1 MGKID
6 EFEDKI
12 IKQGMSDEDFEEYK
26 KLLKRVRGNFGK
38 RQHCYT
44 TAIQFPTKNATQAIK
59 LIEYGLETYPDEW
72 FSTYTSYLY
81 IGKIYE
87 SSRKYQKAYDSYL
100 MAMNAL
106 GEMGKGYREE
116 LSGDLCWMRLHIDSF
131 QYSEELEELYSCY
144 DKTDEFS
151 KGFINSE
158 FRRMI
163 TQIVIA
169 LHHNKKAVAKEAYK
183 QATAI
188 YSPSYVGKIHNI
200 LARHN
205 YMETLKITPESK
217 RFLSELKI

>member
-6 EFEDKI
+6 EFEEKI

-44 TAIQFPTKNATQAIK
+44 TAIQFPTKNANQAIK
-59 LIEYGLETYPDEW
+59 LIEYGLETFSDEW

-87 SSRKYQKAYDSYL
+87 SSGKYQKAYDAYL
-100 MAMNAL
+100 MALNAL
-106 GEMGKGYREE
+106 GEMGQGYKEE

-131 QYSEELEELYSCY
+131 QYSEELEELYSSY
-144 DKTDEFS
+144 DETEEFS

-158 FRRMI
+158 FRRAI
-163 TQIVIA
+163 IQIVIA
-169 LHHNKKAVAKEAYK
+169 LQHNQREIAKNAYK
-183 QATAI
+183 QAIAI
-188 YSPSYVGKIHNI
+188 YSPSYVGKLHNI

-205 YMETLKITPESK
+205 YKETLKITLEAK
-217 RFLSELKI
+217 KFLSGLKL

>member
-100 MAMNAL
+100 MAWNAL
-106 GEMGKGYREE
+106 GEMGKGYKEE

-144 DKTDEFS
+144 DKIDEFS

-158 FRRMI
+158 FRKAI

-169 LHHNKKAVAKEAYK
+169 LHHNQIDIAKSAYK
-183 QATAI
+183 QATTI
-188 YSPSYVGKIHNI
+188 YSPSYVGKLHNI

-205 YMETLKITPESK
+205 YKETLKITPEAK
-217 RFLSELKI
+217 MFLSRLKL

>member
-87 SSRKYQKAYDSYL
+87 SSRKYQKAYNSYL

-106 GEMGKGYREE
+106 GEMGKGYKEE

-131 QYSEELEELYSCY
+131 QYSEELEELYSY
-144 DKTDEFS
+144 YKETDEFS
-151 KGFINSE
+151 KGFVNSE
-158 FRRMI
+158 FRRALA
-163 TQIVIA
+163 QIVIA
-169 LHHNKKAVAKEAYK
+169 LHHNQIDIVKSAYK
-183 QATAI
+183 QATTI
-188 YSPSYVGKIHNI
+188 YSPSYVGKLHNI

-205 YMETLKITPESK
+205 YKETLKITPEAK
-217 RFLSELKI
+217 MFLSRLKL